1 MISWA
6 GPSFVFQEPLVA
18 NDILNH
24 RHFVHKKL
32 CNRYNDRT
40 VQRFYKVREIYNIA
54 IDIIIDVK
62 YCRIWTQVSL
72 DI

>member
-1 MISWA
+1 MDFLI
-6 GPSFVFQEPLVA
+6 FLLQEPLVA

-40 VQRFYKVREIYNIA
+40 IQRFYTVSISLALVNDGHNIKGTA
-54 IDIIIDVK
+54 LKI
-62 YCRIWTQVSL
+62 
-72 DI
+72 